1 MNDEHTDSQSNRDET
16 GEEPTDCEAFGRAN
30 DDETY
35 TAEFD
40 LRNRS
45 AAQEVVSAVAEVK
58 GVETD
63 DLELIHEVV
72 RPECLDRL
80 FRPRPDG
87 TPRRGGRVAFEYADC
102 DVVVESGGVIRVRPR
117 D

>member
-1 MNDEHTDSQSNRDET
+1 MNDERTHDQSNRDET
-16 GEEPTDCEAFGRAN
+16 GGESTDCEAAGRAN
-30 DDETY
+30 DETY

-102 DVVVESGGVIRVRPR
+102 DIVVESGGVIRIRPR